1 MQKLR
6 EFQERFNK
14 LDVLKPNE
22 ALRPE
27 KLNNDDILGFHGCF
41 KDLNVD

>member
-1 MQKLR
+1 MQKLC

-14 LDVLKPNE
+14 LDVLKVNE

-27 KLNNDDILGFHGCF
+27 KLNNDNVLGFYGNF
-41 KDLNVD
+41 KSLNVD